1 MRTPD
6 HNGTNRES
14 SNSEEV
20 SGADPDSEID
30 PLVLSLPVRYVLE
43 ERSARPTEAVSE
55 IDHFVQEERTPT
67 SAASSEAVV
76 LLPPYRRSL
85 FHICS
90 LILHPNRLLSCCLL
104 VLSILCSYQE
114 WKNRPNPTHPLTHLG
129 TRGWP
134 VPDDRSGP
142 TQSIVQEQVVQT
154 PAGCGS
160 TSSILLCLII

>member
-129 TRGWP
+129 TRG
-134 VPDDRSGP
+134 
-142 TQSIVQEQVVQT
+142 
-154 PAGCGS
+154 
-160 TSSILLCLII
+160 